1 MGDCGA
7 FAYVK
12 EKKPIYSVDEVID
25 FYDECQFDL
34 GVAVDHIIPTYFR
47 DPLLPGLE
55 PSDIGIW
62 RERQEITL
70 ELADEFLKRHVA
82 RQCGFTPMG
91 VAQGWSSES
100 YRHAISELQKMGYKR
115 IAVGGLVPLRT
126 DDILSSLVAIDEVRA
141 SDVQLHLLGVTRIH
155 ELQSFAD
162 MGVTS
167 FDSTSPFRQ
176 AFKDAKNN
184 YYTPNGA
191 YLAIRVPQVDG
202 NPKVLRM
209 IKSGAIDQGTAMKL
223 EASARSQLKRYD
235 HDNSNLDAALN
246 SVLEYERL
254 ISPEKNQESQYK
266 RSLEDRPWEQC
277 PCDICKSCGIEVM
290 LLRGSE
296 RNKRRGFHNL
306 FVFNQRLQA
315 QIQRM

>member
-1 MGDCGA
+1 MRFFFPDSQDQVDPSFDFGTEKRSPYRVRQKDDLYAHEALGKPAFSGILLSKAIVDGSTVSSGRYSLAQRHQLYRIGVRDFFRLDRASGPRLETMGDCGA

-115 IAVGGLVPLRT
+115 IAVGGLVL
-126 DDILSSLVAIDEVRA
+126 A
-141 SDVQLHLLGVTRIH
+141 
-155 ELQSFAD
+155 
-162 MGVTS
+162 
-167 FDSTSPFRQ
+167 
-176 AFKDAKNN
+176 
-184 YYTPNGA
+184 NG
-191 YLAIRVPQVDG
+191 
-202 NPKVLRM
+202 
-209 IKSGAIDQGTAMKL
+209 
-223 EASARSQLKRYD
+223 
-235 HDNSNLDAALN
+235 
-246 SVLEYERL
+246 
-254 ISPEKNQESQYK
+254 
-266 RSLEDRPWEQC
+266 
-277 PCDICKSCGIEVM
+277 
-290 LLRGSE
+290 
-296 RNKRRGFHNL
+296 
-306 FVFNQRLQA
+306 
-315 QIQRM
+315 